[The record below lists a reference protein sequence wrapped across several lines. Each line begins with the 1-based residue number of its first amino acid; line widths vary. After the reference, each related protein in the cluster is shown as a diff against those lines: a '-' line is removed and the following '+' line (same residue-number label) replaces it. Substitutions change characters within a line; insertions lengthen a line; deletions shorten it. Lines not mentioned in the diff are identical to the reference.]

1 MTDATVEQPVE
12 PDQTPEETGAR
23 QSVPELLAELVED
36 GQAWIDAELAVLH
49 AEARRRLII
58 AGIGI
63 GLMTLAATM
72 LAGTLIALLVGA
84 MFALGPVV
92 GPGWATVIIFVLALT
107 LSGAF
112 AQAGRL
118 QLRKLTRKQLP

>member
-1 MTDATVEQPVE
+1 MTDAVAEPVE
-12 PDQTPEETGAR
+12 PVEEDGR
-23 QSVPELLAELVED
+23 QSVPELLARLVDD
-36 GQAWIDAELAVLH
+36 GQAWLDAEFAVLH

-63 GLMTLAATM
+63 GLMTLAATL

-92 GPGWATVIIFVLALT
+92 GPGWATLIIIALALA
-107 LSGAF
+107 LSAAF
-112 AQAGRL
+112 AQAGRI

>member
-1 MTDATVEQPVE
+1 MTDTTVDPVE
-12 PDQTPEETGAR
+12 PEETPEETGAR

-36 GQAWIDAELAVLH
+36 GQAWLDAELAVLH

-63 GLMTLAATM
+63 GLLTLSAALM
-72 LAGTLIALLVGA
+72 AGTLIALLVGA

-92 GPGWATVIIFVLALT
+92 GPGWATVIIIVLALA
-107 LSGAF
+107 LSAAF

-118 QLRKLTRKQLP
+118 QLRKLTRKELP

>member
-1 MTDATVEQPVE
+1 MTEATVDPVE
-12 PDQTPEETGAR
+12 PAEEAER

-36 GQAWIDAELAVLH
+36 GQAWLDAELAVFH

-63 GLMTLAATM
+63 GLMTLSATL

-92 GPGWATVIIFVLALT
+92 GPGRAVVIIILVALT
-107 LSGAF
+107 LAAAA
-112 AQAGRL
+112 AQAGRV
-118 QLRKLTRKQLP
+118 QLRRLTRKKRP

>member
-1 MTDATVEQPVE
+1 MTETAAE
-12 PDQTPEETGAR
+12 PIDTDEPAAR

-36 GQAWIDAELAVLH
+36 GQAWLDAELAVFH

-92 GPGWATVIIFVLALT
+92 GPGWATVIIIVVALT
-107 LSGAF
+107 LSAVF
-112 AQAGRL
+112 AQAGRM
-118 QLRKLTRKQLP
+118 QLRKLTRKELP

>member
-1 MTDATVEQPVE
+1 M
-12 PDQTPEETGAR
+12 
-23 QSVPELLAELVED
+23 PELLAELVED
-36 GQAWIDAELAVLH
+36 GQAWLDAELAVLH

-63 GLMTLAATM
+63 GLLTLAAALM
-72 LAGTLIALLVGA
+72 AGTLIALLVGA

-92 GPGWATVIIFVLALT
+92 GPGWATVIIIVLALT
-107 LSGAF
+107 LSAAF

-118 QLRKLTRKQLP
+118 QLRKLTRKELP

>member
-1 MTDATVEQPVE
+1 MTDATVEPVE
-12 PDQTPEETGAR
+12 PEEAPEEAGVR

-36 GQAWIDAELAVLH
+36 GHAWLDAELAVFH

-92 GPGWATVIIFVLALT
+92 GPGWATVIIIVLALT
-107 LSGAF
+107 LSAAF
-112 AQAGRL
+112 AQAGRI

>member
-1 MTDATVEQPVE
+1 MGADPA
-12 PDQTPEETGAR
+12 ETKEAVGR
-23 QSVPELLAELVED
+23 QSLPDLLAELAGD
-36 GQAWIDAELAVLH
+36 GQAWLDAELAVLH

-63 GLMTLAATM
+63 GLMTLAATL

-92 GPGWATVIIFVLALT
+92 GPGWAVLIIILLALA
-107 LSGAF
+107 LSAGF
-112 AQAGRL
+112 AQAGRM
-118 QLRKLTRKQLP
+118 QLRKLTKKGGR